1 MRNNSTVARAIA
13 ASLVLGASAFTAT
26 ASLAGGDEQYG
37 LIHVNYPACMENPGD
52 PSCQKP
58 QGATPQSHGSKAA
71 THEHHN
77 RGG

>member
-13 ASLVLGASAFTAT
+13 ASLVLGASAFAAT
-26 ASLAGGDEQYG
+26 ASLGGYEQNG
-37 LIHVNYPACMENPGD
+37 LIPVNDPACMENPGD

-58 QGATPQSHGSKAA
+58 QGTTQPSHDGKAA

-77 RGG
+77 RGA

>member
-52 PSCQKP
+52 P
-58 QGATPQSHGSKAA
+58 GATPQSHGSKAA

>member
-13 ASLVLGASAFTAT
+13 ASLVLGASAFAAT
-26 ASLAGGDEQYG
+26 ASLAGGGEQNG
-37 LIHVNYPACMENPGD
+37 LIHVNYPACMENPAD

-58 QGATPQSHGSKAA
+58 QGTTQPSHGGKAA

-77 RGG
+77 RGA

>member
-1 MRNNSTVARAIA
+1 MRNNSRVARAIA
-13 ASLVLGASAFTAT
+13 ASLVLSASAFAAT

-37 LIHVNYPACMENPGD
+37 LPPCQLPLLHGE

-58 QGATPQSHGSKAA
+58 QGATPQSHRGKAA

-77 RGG
+77 RGA

>member
-13 ASLVLGASAFTAT
+13 ASLVLSASAFAAT

-37 LIHVNYPACMENPGD
+37 LLHVNYPFCMENPGD

-58 QGATPQSHGSKAA
+58 PGATLQSHRGKAA

-77 RGG
+77 RGA